1 MSIAYEYEDLNRL
14 IVAHQRH
21 LQALREQQAALGS
34 AAPAYIKT
42 EIREYERKIEEL
54 TGQPVEMTVREKHLI
69 DQQFQMRIEG
79 DLYRIDRRVEQLH
92 DLVLKLLEALAVRA
106 LTPQKQV
113 PARKRPTVNGG
124 D

>member
-14 IVAHQRH
+14 ITAHRKH
-21 LQALREQQAALGS
+21 LQVLREQQAAMGS
-34 AAPAYIKT
+34 ATPAYIKT
-42 EIREYERKIEEL
+42 EIREYEQKIEEL
-54 TGQPVEMTVREKHLI
+54 TGQSVELTIREKHLI

-92 DLVLKLLEALAVRA
+92 DLVLDLLEALA
-106 LTPQKQV
+106 LYGIKP
-113 PARKRPTVNGG
+113 RKRAAKRPIVNGG